1 MTEETHKTYS
11 TLEDLVEENLEVI
24 RDDGKLRP
32 YKVTP
37 SDGLTIY
44 ALANSPGNAA
54 LALCEVETCTQ
65 KQIQTAALNA
75 LQKKA
80 KQDADGLSDRKNRKP
95 AQSEG

>member
-1 MTEETHKTYS
+1 MSEEQTKTYK
-11 TLEDLVEENLEVI
+11 TLEALVEENLDEM
-24 RDDGKLRP
+24 RDGKLRP

-37 SDGLTIY
+37 QEGLTVY

-75 LQKKA
+75 LAKKA
-80 KQDADGLSDRKNRKP
+80 KESQK
-95 AQSEG
+95 